1 MLKKIFLLVIL
12 LNCLQVEQGL
22 ANDFLWFKTFTK
34 EWKKSGSTD
43 FLEGRISA
51 AVLDS
56 LDVIYEKAPHS
67 YFFYEFEGVM
77 YAIVTCTF
85 DLYRIEGDELV
96 KMYLYFNRGYTCS
109 ATPLVIEGRHYLIGG
124 HGFWMNQMDL
134 LVFDEIHGSWEWTR
148 VKNQPLDY
156 FSSFVYPTSKGIV
169 SLFGSYYNPRNQTDA
184 EEKQGYFLEWESKTW
199 KNVSI
204 AIEGIDNAILVDK
217 GGFQFVHTQ
226 DYVFFVSSSGLKNI
240 GWNIIEK
247 ESGLIYFYDS
257 KNSYMITS
265 PVLEIIGNRLHYF
278 SPGGEAM
285 QLDLD
290 FIKANSKQVGKVQV
304 GPSNAAPNHFFNYAP
319 LNVLGGVLVGGVLL
333 FLALRYRKR
342 KNTKL
347 EEEENVPLLY
357 SPVDILLPYAGQL
370 LTTETLDHLLGI
382 DANMKFDSRRMKRAR
397 LINEINKLYLAQVGK
412 ELVQRDK
419 KPEDRRFVYYKIQ
432 A

>member
-134 LVFDEIHGSWEWTR
+134 LVFDEIHG
-148 VKNQPLDY
+148 
-156 FSSFVYPTSKGIV
+156 
-169 SLFGSYYNPRNQTDA
+169 
-184 EEKQGYFLEWESKTW
+184 
-199 KNVSI
+199 
-204 AIEGIDNAILVDK
+204 
-217 GGFQFVHTQ
+217 
-226 DYVFFVSSSGLKNI
+226 
-240 GWNIIEK
+240 
-247 ESGLIYFYDS
+247 
-257 KNSYMITS
+257 
-265 PVLEIIGNRLHYF
+265 
-278 SPGGEAM
+278 
-285 QLDLD
+285 
-290 FIKANSKQVGKVQV
+290 
-304 GPSNAAPNHFFNYAP
+304 
-319 LNVLGGVLVGGVLL
+319 
-333 FLALRYRKR
+333 
-342 KNTKL
+342 
-347 EEEENVPLLY
+347 
-357 SPVDILLPYAGQL
+357 
-370 LTTETLDHLLGI
+370 
-382 DANMKFDSRRMKRAR
+382 
-397 LINEINKLYLAQVGK
+397 
-412 ELVQRDK
+412 
-419 KPEDRRFVYYKIQ
+419 
-432 A
+432 